1 MKEITKYWKQTCIDF
16 GKFVTAKED
25 WTASTEYMT
34 ELWNQFQEQQ
44 AEDINDILDDVT
56 PNDKIN
62 CYCGHTT
69 ICDCQPLNAI
79 EKAENDFIK
88 SKIEEGEEEGFDDDL
103 EFGSK
108 QIIINHDMFKIVEQ
122 LQSQVKALHTI
133 VSANNIALNNVE
145 KDLYEDE
152 KFLFNEK
159 SYEESNKENNKI

>member
-1 MKEITKYWKQTCIDF
+1 MKEITKYWKQTCIEF
-16 GKFVTAKED
+16 GKYLILEMGGGDVSHTGEIEHHWHNYQEKMAKG
-25 WTASTEYMT
+25 
-34 ELWNQFQEQQ
+34 
-44 AEDINDILDDVT
+44 INDVLDEVT

-88 SKIEEGEEEGFDDDL
+88 SKIEEAEEEGFDDDL

-122 LQSQVKALHTI
+122 LQSQVKALNTM

-145 KDLYEDE
+145 KAVDQYNGKTRTGGLTPDTGPR
-152 KFLFNEK
+152 N
-159 SYEESNKENNKI
+159 